1 MPHRDP
7 DGYFRVGIL
16 AARNEINRTDIL
28 AFLNAAM
35 PVLAK
40 TFSPVKM
47 VVAGAVCDHLDGI
60 GGPFVELRG
69 NVNSAEDFYRTV
81 DCVAV
86 PMRASTN
93 HKPGLSEVLAFGLPV
108 LALAHAFEGYEPADR
123 MHALPDFTTL
133 ANALADLAFAPR
145 KALDVLSRASYH
157 TLSLKVL
164 PAETVE
170 GRKTLVL
177 LGKPSGANIAMAAAM
192 ARAWNLE
199 ARVVCGLADGMTS
212 GENATHAGDYVDAL
226 LGGRRAL
233 PHLALDLSGGDPSL
247 ALCRALLEG
256 LHVPTAMGVSSVPR
270 RTSEAARTFHR
281 VATEYALWS
290 VMRELAIGPAE
301 GQNAR

>member
-28 AFLNAAM
+28 AFLNAAT

-123 MHALPDFTTL
+123 MHALTDFTDL

-145 KALDVLSRASYH
+145 NTLDVLARASYH

-177 LGKPSGANIAMAAAM
+177 LGKPNGANIAMAVAM
-192 ARAWNLE
+192 ARAWNLD
-199 ARVVCGLADGMTS
+199 AHIVCGSADEMSEG
-212 GENATHAGDYVDAL
+212 ATHANGYVDAL
-226 LGGRRAL
+226 LGGRQAL
-233 PHLALDLSGGDPSL
+233 PHLALDLSGGGPGL

-256 LHVPTAMGVSSVPR
+256 LHVPTAVGVSSVPR
-270 RTSEAARTFHR
+270 RTSGPARTRHR